1 MNLLITVFGGML
13 LTVLLYGAG
22 RRLRMSNFW
31 AAVLACALPSAA
43 YLVHATLVWPG
54 LDVVTLHVIAYP
66 TVAILL
72 FQMFH
77 SKAGAHGQTHWAP
90 KLMIGFFVLLTI
102 LFGGFVHIA
111 GHGLPPA
118 LARILLPGAE
128 GKNIHTGFA
137 GVVAHR
143 EDAAKV
149 QGHRLGMEAKLAR
162 QGWNLEVA
170 GLDALHPGR
179 VGEVRVRVAGAD
191 GRGVEGV
198 PVQILLGRPGQPP
211 SQTLDLSD
219 VGGGEYR
226 TAARLPD
233 AGVWLARLR
242 LRAGEDYIELERILG
257 GE

>member
-13 LTVLLYGAG
+13 LTVLLYGAA
-22 RRLRMSNFW
+22 RRVRMSNFW
-31 AAVLACALPSAA
+31 AAVVASALPSAA
-43 YLVHATLVWPG
+43 YLVYATMVWPG

-72 FQMFH
+72 FQLYH
-77 SKAGAHGQTHWAP
+77 SKAGVHGQTHWAP
-90 KLMIGFFVLLTI
+90 KLMIGFFVFITI
-102 LFGGFVHIA
+102 IFGAFVYIA
-111 GHGLPPA
+111 GQGLPPA

-149 QGHRLGMEAKLAR
+149 LGHRRGMEAKLAR
-162 QGWNLEVA
+162 LGWRLEVA
-170 GLDALHPGR
+170 GLDDLRPLRAG
-179 VGEVRVRVAGAD
+179 VVRVRVLGAD
-191 GRGVEGV
+191 GRGVVGV

-211 SQTLDLSD
+211 SETLNLDD

-226 TAARLPD
+226 TEARLPD
-233 AGVWLARLR
+233 AGAWLANLR
-242 LRAGEDYIELERILG
+242 LRAGEDNIELERILG